1 MTDLTISVRY
11 TKTGALGA
19 GEPATGL
26 TLTDIELFLIQ
37 QDRATGAETVIWD
50 SDTVAVNPTAEMSKV
65 GVYNRI
71 LTTADLDLYNYHASA
86 RYVGAASLDQDWVN
100 GSVGLGNIPVGTALI
115 KPYSVF
121 LPDGI
126 TPVEGVKVE
135 VHRNAAGTDIY
146 WVGWT
151 NALGEARD
159 AYNNYPRLDPAPA
172 WYFFRFKG
180 GLDFPNP
187 DIESVP

>member
-1 MTDLTISVRY
+1 MTDLTVSVRF
-11 TKTGALGA
+11 TVTGALGA

-26 TLTDIELFLIQ
+26 ALADIELFLVE
-37 QDRATGAETVIWD
+37 QDRATGAETIIWD

-86 RYVGAASLDQDWVN
+86 RYIGATSLDQDWVN
-100 GSVGLGNIPVGTALI
+100 GSLGLDNIPVGTAVEF
-115 KPYSVF
+115 PYIVQEA
-121 LPDGI
+121 DT
-126 TPVEGVKVE
+126 TPIEGVKVE
-135 VHRNAAGTDIY
+135 IHRNAAGTDVY

-159 AYNNYPRLDPAPA
+159 SYGNYPRLDPGT
-172 WYFFRFKG
+172 WYFFRTKG
-180 GLDFPNP
+180 GYSFSNP
-187 DIESVP
+187 DTEVIAP